1 MYQEPKKL
9 AELQLEF
16 ETFVVISTRVKE
28 DLEFF
33 GHFQVSFFCHIF
45 TPNEGKIQSFQGGHF
60 EGIDGIDK

>member
-9 AELQLEF
+9 VELQLEF

-33 GHFQVSFFCHIF
+33 GHF
-45 TPNEGKIQSFQGGHF
+45 
-60 EGIDGIDK
+60 

>member
-28 DLEFF
+28 DLDFLDTF
-33 GHFQVSFFCHIF
+33 RCPSFVTFLPLMRVKFKAFKEVIL
-45 TPNEGKIQSFQGGHF
+45 KALMV
-60 EGIDGIDK
+60 

>member
-16 ETFVVISTRVKE
+16 KTFVVISTRVKE

-33 GHFQVSFFCHIF
+33 WTLLGVLLLSHFY
-45 TPNEGKIQSFQGGHF
+45 P
-60 EGIDGIDK
+60 